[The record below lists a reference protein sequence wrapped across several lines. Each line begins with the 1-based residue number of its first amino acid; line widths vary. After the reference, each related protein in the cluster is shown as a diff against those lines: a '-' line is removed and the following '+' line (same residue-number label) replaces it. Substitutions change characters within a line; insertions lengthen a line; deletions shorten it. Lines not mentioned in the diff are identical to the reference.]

1 MEVTCKCSRSD
12 CMKMRGMLV
21 LMVLVAL
28 VACLISACIDPT
40 PPSQPSASETPE
52 TGIMWYSYDV
62 GMKIAQEQNKPV
74 MIDIYTGWCKY
85 CKELD
90 RVVYTDSDVV
100 NLADK
105 FVCIKINAD
114 KRHDLAAKYNPTG
127 GVPTI
132 VFLRS
137 DGTETHRLG
146 GYPRGGADAFVHEMM
161 VALNNA

>member
-1 MEVTCKCSRSD
+1 
-12 CMKMRGMLV
+12 MKKRGMLA
-21 LMVLVAL
+21 LIVLVAL
-28 VACLISACIDPT
+28 VACLMSACIDST
-40 PPSQPSASETPE
+40 TPSQPSEPETPG
-52 TGIMWYSYDV
+52 TGITWYSYDE

-74 MIDIYTGWCKY
+74 MIDIYTGWCKW

-90 RVVYTDSDVV
+90 RVIYTDSDVI

-105 FVCIKINAD
+105 FVCIKFNAD
-114 KRHDLAAKYNPTG
+114 KHRDLAAKYNPTG

-146 GYPRGGADAFVHEMM
+146 GYPRGGAEAFMHEMV